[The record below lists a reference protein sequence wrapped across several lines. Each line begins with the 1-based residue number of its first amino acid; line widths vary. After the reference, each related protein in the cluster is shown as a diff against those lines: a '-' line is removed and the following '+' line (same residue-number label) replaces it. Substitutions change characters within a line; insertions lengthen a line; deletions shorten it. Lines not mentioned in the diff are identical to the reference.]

1 MNIRRKCF
9 AVLLI
14 LVLLLSMAGTVSA
27 SKEEDAAEYI
37 RQIVRYYGYHGDN
50 AKNDINCL
58 TYALNEVDP
67 AQAQAW
73 SSIMEYWSYVNTDMT
88 IYPGVLPDGLPDSN
102 ALCIVVLGYGLNDDG
117 TMRNELVGRLKVA
130 LQSAVKYPNALIV
143 CTGGATAEFNKHVT
157 EAGQMAQWLR
167 SCGIDKNRIIVE
179 DQSYST
185 VSNARNTCR
194 ILLDHYPQVTHLA
207 LITSDY
213 HLPRASLL
221 FHAELTLL
229 AQEEHLLPL
238 CVAANAAYDTSRDGY
253 ESFKSQLSDL
263 QQLTGVNI
271 TGLEEPPL
279 SKLDSIVV
287 SGSAQYTPGE
297 DLNWKVMAYYDTG
310 LYRDVTRRVTYTD
323 IDQTKAGMQDVTV
336 TYEEGGLTA
345 SATVQIEVLIPE
357 TEPPA
362 VAPTK
367 ASVEAPTTQP
377 AAKKDTGISA
387 INRWL
392 LASLIVIAV
401 LLLAETYIIIRLITL
416 KIQEKAAKAAAKK
429 EEEDAKLPD
438 DDSPLEYI

>member
-157 EAGQMAQWLR
+157 EAGQMASWLLEK
-167 SCGIDKNRIIVE
+167 GLEPGRILVE
-179 DQSYST
+179 DRSYST
-185 VSNARNTCR
+185 TENAQRVLN
-194 ILLDHYPQVTHLA
+194 LLRANVPQVSA
-207 LITSDY
+207 IAVVSSDY
-213 HLPRASLL
+213 HIPWGVSLFTTMCRYL
-221 FHAELTLL
+221 SYYEGKNIR
-229 AQEEHLLPL
+229 
-238 CVAANAAYDTSRDGY
+238 VVGNAANTTGKTMDTLYSQAWGISIITDTPFDGNAVPAMY
-253 ESFKSQLSDL
+253 ATE
-263 QQLTGVNI
+263 T
-271 TGLEEPPL
+271 
-279 SKLDSIVV
+279 
-287 SGSAQYTPGE
+287 
-297 DLNWKVMAYYDTG
+297 
-310 LYRDVTRRVTYTD
+310 
-323 IDQTKAGMQDVTV
+323 TV
-336 TYEEGGLTA
+336 
-345 SATVQIEVLIPE
+345 E
-357 TEPPA
+357 TLPPA
-362 VAPTK
+362 EPQVV
-367 ASVEAPTTQP
+367 VEER
-377 AAKKDTGISA
+377 D
-387 INRWL
+387 NRRM
-392 LASLIVIAV
+392 IVPAV
-401 LLLAETYIIIRLITL
+401 LLGLAAMVLLIPV
-416 KIQEKAAKAAAKK
+416 KK
-429 EEEDAKLPD
+429 RGRKN
-438 DDSPLEYI
+438 